1 MKLKQQHKTILIV
14 KPKFSSDIHSEENF
28 LLLKNSYQKHCIDV
42 QVIEYD
48 VLPEYTKIQSQVK
61 NQDAVLLI
69 GDAKCYPKNALKYPF
84 IKTIENKKIP
94 ISWLPFRN
102 SKDLLTFT
110 KTVYQVHSRKQD
122 HCAIALLSQRHPR
135 FTRIVDRMATILKTP
150 NVLPYKWSSD
160 LLLRENMIEG
170 LENGLGLATY
180 FGHGRPIGWVG
191 YYGLRSHHFDTENAK
206 PIGALLSL
214 CCKTASRK
222 NTSVSF
228 CEQLVLDGKTAVAF
242 GAVDSTLHTDNTRW
256 SVGITKA
263 LLNGASTIAE
273 LIIEA
278 SPKNVSAY
286 THYRLIG
293 DPLAPIYS
301 SNEAALFANN
311 VKIYP

>member
-14 KPKFSSDIHSEENF
+14 KPEFSSNIQLEENF
-28 LLLKNSYQKHCIDV
+28 LLLKNSYQKHGIDV
-42 QVIEYD
+42 DIIAYNM
-48 VLPEYTKIQSQVK
+48 LPSYSEIQRQVK

-69 GDAKCYPKNALKYPF
+69 GDAKFFPKNALKFPF
-84 IKTIENKKIP
+84 ITTKDNKKIP
-94 ISWLPFRN
+94 ISWFPLRN

-110 KTVYQVHSRKQD
+110 KTVYQVHSRKQER
-122 HCAIALLSQRHPR
+122 CAIALLSQRHPR

-150 NVLPYKWSSD
+150 NVSPYKWSSD
-160 LLLRENMIEG
+160 LLLRESMIEG
-170 LENGLGLATY
+170 LESGLGLATY

-191 YYGLRSHHFDTENAK
+191 YYGLRSHHFNSQNTK
-206 PIGALLSL
+206 PVGALLSL

-222 NTSVSF
+222 NISISF
-228 CEQLVLDGKTAVAF
+228 CEQLVLDGKTAVSF

-263 LLNGASTIAE
+263 LIGGASTIAE

-278 SPKNVSAY
+278 IPKNLSAY

-301 SNEAALFANN
+301 TNKAATFANSI
-311 VKIYP
+311 KLYP